1 MVILLYFSK
10 VIFFFSVHFPQK
22 RSRGQV
28 LFDKVCEHLN
38 LLEKDYFGLTYRDT
52 ENQKVTY
59 KIFVGLQQPDSWTSE
74 LPQCIPRQ
82 LQTILKVFLSSSSSY
97 IYVSRAVIFYNW
109 LYLLRASPGL
119 PWPTSVWAING
130 MKEVNHVPVSLSS
143 MVYFITAIDESQIY
157 ISVYIFKHIILNYG
171 LFNTT
176 FGIQIGRSCFTAK
189 KFWLQILTCLV
200 LCIMFD

>member
-1 MVILLYFSK
+1 MKSVILMVILLYFSK
-10 VIFFFSVHFPQK
+10 VIFFPVHFPQK

-82 LQTILKVFLSSSSSY
+82 LQTIPKVFLSSSSSY

-109 LYLLRASPGL
+109 LYLLRPSPGL

-130 MKEVNHVPVSLSS
+130 MKEVNHVPVSLSG
-143 MVYFITAIDESQIY
+143 MIYFITAIDES
-157 ISVYIFKHIILNYG
+157 KN
-171 LFNTT
+171 
-176 FGIQIGRSCFTAK
+176 
-189 KFWLQILTCLV
+189 
-200 LCIMFD
+200 